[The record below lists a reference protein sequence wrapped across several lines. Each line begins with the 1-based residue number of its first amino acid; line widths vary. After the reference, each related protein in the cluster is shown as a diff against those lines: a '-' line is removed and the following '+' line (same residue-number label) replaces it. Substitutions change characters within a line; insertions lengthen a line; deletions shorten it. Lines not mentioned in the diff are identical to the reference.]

1 MKLTAF
7 SKILIIAI
15 ILGGLF
21 FVYKKYEPT
30 LQEKFGVQSNSN
42 APSGTESPNTEAS
55 AENSNP
61 NGTEQA
67 SGTATSTSFN
77 YTAPV
82 PVNGKLRGVV
92 ELGAAGFNSFIVL
105 IDDQKRWKLEKAEF
119 GSSLVHEKMVTDDDI
134 RSGLKNYIRGM
145 LDYGVAGKDIH
156 FVVSS
161 GAKNEEKVVRIA
173 KGLKEIGYYVNEV
186 TPAQEGTYG
195 FQCALPSSFEDK
207 AFMVDMGSGNT
218 KIAFKLAGKM
228 TALESHGSKYFQKGL
243 SDSQVA
249 SDVSKVVGQV
259 PVSHRDYCFII
270 GGIPFELAKQ
280 VRNGKE
286 RYTVLKSPSEYSTS
300 GEKQKAGINIYK
312 AIADETGCKNFI
324 FDWDANFT
332 IGFLLGLK

>member
-7 SKILIIAI
+7 SKILIVAL
-15 ILGGLF
+15 ILGVVF
-21 FVYKKYEPT
+21 FVYKKFEPT
-30 LQEKFGVQSNSN
+30 LVEKFGVNNEQP
-42 APSGTESPNTEAS
+42 AVENTPAQQE
-55 AENSNP
+55 
-61 NGTEQA
+61 
-67 SGTATSTSFN
+67 STSQTENTNPANTTPSNNNFN

-105 IDDQKRWKLEKAEF
+105 MDEQKRWKLEKAEF

-161 GAKNEEKVVRIA
+161 GAKNEDKVVRIA
-173 KGLKEIGYYVNEV
+173 KGLKDIGYYVNEV
-186 TPAQEGTYG
+186 TPQQEGTYG
-195 FQCALPSSFEDK
+195 FNCVMPATFEEK
-207 AFMVDMGSGNT
+207 SFMVDMGSGNT
-218 KIAFKLAGKM
+218 KIAYRFRGNI

-243 SDSQVA
+243 TDAQVS
-249 SDVSKVVGQV
+249 SDVAKTVGQV
-259 PVSHRDYCFII
+259 PVAQRDYCFII

-286 RYTVLKSPSEYSTS
+286 RFTVLKAPDQYNAS

-312 AIADETGCKNFI
+312 SIADETGCKNFV